1 MLHRE
6 TLLIHSK
13 FEYKQVQQQS
23 SVEEYKEDL
32 GYLPF
37 LNIYCQERYLNLI
50 NFSQFLVSV

>member
-6 TLLIHSK
+6 TLIHSK

-37 LNIYCQERYLNLI
+37 FNIYC
-50 NFSQFLVSV
+50 

>member
-37 LNIYCQERYLNLI
+37 LNIYC
-50 NFSQFLVSV
+50 